1 MRKNPCPP
9 SVREFPE
16 EPEERSHGDGASSP
30 STWKPRGIV
39 AWLLSPSFCPSAASP
54 RFCPEG
60 GSLQVTPSR
69 RNRCPQADDWDPC
82 RTKPRGGTALG
93 QYTRLV
99 RCPHPPG
106 SPSTIRSWGRLLT
119 PSVHTVSA
127 CSGQRGPPSL
137 REGCFALME
146 PVCGKGG
153 NRKKVASIEQTILG
167 RGARGKQLEEPLG
180 QDLRRS

>member
-1 MRKNPCPP
+1 MAGEGEEGCKIKGKKHPFLNSGPCPGYFLFPKPERVRGLKSCMRKNPCPP

-30 STWKPRGIV
+30 STWKPRGIM

-82 RTKPRGGTALG
+82 RTKPRGGTALE

-119 PSVHTVSA
+119 PSRLCTRSA
-127 CSGQRGPPSL
+127 HAQA
-137 REGCFALME
+137 REDHRL
-146 PVCGKGG
+146 
-153 NRKKVASIEQTILG
+153 
-167 RGARGKQLEEPLG
+167 
-180 QDLRRS
+180 